1 MVSPNLERR
10 GLLTRLAF
18 AIAIA
23 VTGSACD
30 SYVTVDGVV
39 RDPSGAPLQDV
50 AVELETPGRGIHP
63 AKTASD
69 GSFDVS
75 FVGAEWRKTSISFR
89 KDGYQDM
96 RRGLGA
102 EQPDNQRN
110 ARPLHAQ

>member
-18 AIAIA
+18 AVAIA

-50 AVELETPGRGIHP
+50 AVELETPGRAIHP

-69 GSFDVS
+69 GSFDVGI
-75 FVGAEWRKTSISFR
+75 VGAEWRKTSISFR

-102 EQPDNQRN
+102 EQSTMNVTL
-110 ARPLHAQ
+110 RPLHAQ